1 MNNEERKKFFN
12 DNKGNIYIN
21 EKGQKVQI
29 IGAEFKD
36 KLTNRY
42 LLFDIS
48 HTEQFFKQIRGL
60 YYYLDFAKQINYT
73 LVLPKMRFLKKD
85 NNNDIIDPRVHEYVS
100 FDEYFN
106 IDDINQGNYKTI
118 TIEEFEKLNI
128 PIDYLYFENTEYFT
142 DNNELYTQKDISLL
156 NNNKVLFSDITL
168 HYKNFI
174 HKDMNKVDFRSMF
187 INSVLAFKGV
197 FFQPTTIEPMHIIN
211 ILNVKYKYYDYVIK
225 LIQNQNVDKYIAL
238 HYRQSDFLKKRIN
251 RSDVLKDVDYLIKT
265 CKEYMK
271 QYDISNVYIATDS
284 KDEHLLTRL
293 KNELPLF
300 FINEYHD
307 GITDE
312 KNLHITEACICINS
326 NIFIG
331 TNSSCYST
339 FITSKRISNNNTLN
353 FNL

>member
-21 EKGQKVQI
+21 EKGEKVQI
-29 IGAEFKD
+29 IGAEFKN

-85 NNNDIIDPRVHEYVS
+85 NNNNIIDPRIHEYVS

-106 IDDINQGNYKTI
+106 IHDLNEENYKTI

-128 PIDYLYFENTEYFT
+128 PIDYIYFENTEFFT
-142 DNNELYTQKDISLL
+142 DNNELYTQKEISLL
-156 NNNKVLFSDITL
+156 DDNKVLFSDIAL
-168 HYKNFI
+168 KYKNFI

-197 FFQPTTIEPMHIIN
+197 FFQPTNVEPFHVIN
-211 ILNVKYKYYDYVIK
+211 ILNFKYKYYDYVIK
-225 LIQNQNVDKYIAL
+225 LIRNQNIDKYIAI

-284 KDEHLLTRL
+284 KDENILIKLR
-293 KNELPLF
+293 NNLPLF
-300 FINEYHD
+300 FIQEYDNEL
-307 GITDE
+307 TNE
-312 KNLHITEACICINS
+312 QNLHVIESCICINS
-326 NIFIG
+326 NVFIG

-339 FITSKRISNNNTLN
+339 FITSKRKCNNNTLN
-353 FNL
+353 FYL